1 MEKLDIL
8 NREEFIDQ
16 LVNVT
21 EHISANRGNVSFA
34 INGVWGCGK
43 SFVLDM
49 YEEKLSQI
57 QSEET
62 ASEKYFIIRYNCW
75 KYDYYEE
82 PLIAI
87 VSTLISAIEEKT
99 KFFKDSEEKAKFLG
113 TLKAVGISFL
123 SLANSTIKEKIGLDL
138 ETAYDIVQNGIA
150 EGQAAFNR
158 EQAYNVYFNLNKAIE
173 TLQKLLNGLSGEYT
187 IVLLVDELDRCLPE
201 YAIKV
206 LERLHHITENV
217 ENIIT
222 VISIDKEQLASNI
235 QSIFG
240 EENNTNRYLKK
251 FIQFKLDLKIGTVSS
266 KFMEKYVEYV
276 NMFDKTKMPFND
288 SVEEFIQVIFQNIDA
303 RMQEHIVE
311 RTTLIHK
318 MLFSETKD
326 YSFMCIE
333 LLMVVLYSCYN
344 NIKKFSSWLNPYSNL
359 FEDSRTHIPFDAFF
373 NSKFQ
378 KSRLTVDSLHSEGN
392 YVTRILESASSLYGI
407 IAYVWYQVELS
418 PNNGGDCYIGIS
430 NRMNPAQRDML
441 LDNVEELKKFSS
453 MLKLIK

>member
-87 VSTLISAIEEKT
+87 VSALIATIEEKT
-99 KFFKDSEEKAKFLG
+99 RLFMDAEQKAQILG
-113 TLKAVGISFL
+113 VLKAVGLSFL
-123 SLANSTIKEKIGLDL
+123 SLANDTIKERIGI
-138 ETAYDIVQNGIA
+138 DIEKVFDTVQKGVSD
-150 EGQAAFNR
+150 GQAVFDE
-158 EQAYNVYFNLNKAIE
+158 EQEYNIYFKLNKAIE
-173 TLQKLLNGLSGEYT
+173 SLQKLLDSIAEKST

-206 LERLHHITENV
+206 LERLHHLTENV
-217 ENIIT
+217 ENIVTI
-222 VISIDKEQLASNI
+222 ISIDKEQLSKNI
-235 QSIFG
+235 EHIFG
-240 EENNTNRYLKK
+240 EGSTEQYLKK
-251 FIQFKLDLKIGTVSS
+251 FIQFETELKIGVVSE
-266 KFMEKYVEYV
+266 KFMDKYSDYI
-276 NMFDKTKMPFND
+276 NLFDKSIMPFSD
-288 SVEEFIQVIFQNIDA
+288 SIEEFIQAIFQDIDV
-303 RMQEHIVE
+303 RTQEQLVN
-311 RTTLIHK
+311 RAALIHK
-318 MLFSETKD
+318 MLFNEIKD

-333 LLMVVLYSCYN
+333 LLMVILHSCYGG
-344 NIKKFSSWLNPYSNL
+344 IKKFSYWFDTYD
-359 FEDSRTHIPFDAFF
+359 DSPEVHPHECPFGEFF
-373 NSKFQ
+373 RNKFDNAQ
-378 KSRLTVDSLHSEGN
+378 LAVGYRYAANNN
-392 YVTRILESASSLYGI
+392 YITRMVEFPEKLYGI
-407 IAYVWYQVELS
+407 IAFTWYKVALTD
-418 PNNGGDCYIGIS
+418 NGKCSI
-430 NRMNPAQRDML
+430 ML
-441 LDNVEELKKFSS
+441 TKKVIPKYYEILLTNITELKKFAS
-453 MLKLIK
+453 LLEFIK

>member
-222 VISIDKEQLASNI
+222 VISIDKEQLARNI

-240 EENNTNRYLKK
+240 EENNTDRYLKK
-251 FIQFKLDLKIGTVSS
+251 FIQ
-266 KFMEKYVEYV
+266 
-276 NMFDKTKMPFND
+276 
-288 SVEEFIQVIFQNIDA
+288 
-303 RMQEHIVE
+303 
-311 RTTLIHK
+311 
-318 MLFSETKD
+318 
-326 YSFMCIE
+326 
-333 LLMVVLYSCYN
+333 
-344 NIKKFSSWLNPYSNL
+344 
-359 FEDSRTHIPFDAFF
+359 
-373 NSKFQ
+373 
-378 KSRLTVDSLHSEGN
+378 
-392 YVTRILESASSLYGI
+392 
-407 IAYVWYQVELS
+407 
-418 PNNGGDCYIGIS
+418 
-430 NRMNPAQRDML
+430 
-441 LDNVEELKKFSS
+441 
-453 MLKLIK
+453 